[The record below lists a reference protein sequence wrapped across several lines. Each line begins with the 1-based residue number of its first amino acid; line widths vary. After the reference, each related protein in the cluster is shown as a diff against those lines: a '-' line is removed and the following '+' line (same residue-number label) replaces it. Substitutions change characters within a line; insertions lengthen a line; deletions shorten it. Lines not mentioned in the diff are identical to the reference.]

1 MKKIHQ
7 KEQEE
12 ATSMWEAGSIFFEV
26 SSRDEA
32 GHISAVHGDIPGGSG
47 LKNLP
52 AKTQERQETWVWLPG
67 SGRSPGIG
75 NINLLQCACLENS
88 MDRGAWW
95 SSAHGIGKSQ
105 TWPRATRS
113 TCSRKQR
120 NQRRNKAQTSYLGPE
135 RWRLRNRKTAKSL
148 KLMSKISHTGIS
160 ILPKADGEEIRMGSE
175 KFSGQSKTNFSF

>member
-88 MDRGAWW
+88 MDRGAWQAAVHRVAKNRTHW
-95 SSAHGIGKSQ
+95 VHTHRCTYGTWQCPCFLSQ
-105 TWPRATRS
+105 E
-113 TCSRKQR
+113 SRKELVFVLVVSWDCL
-120 NQRRNKAQTSYLGPE
+120 TFHCG
-135 RWRLRNRKTAKSL
+135 
-148 KLMSKISHTGIS
+148 
-160 ILPKADGEEIRMGSE
+160 
-175 KFSGQSKTNFSF
+175 